1 MDLVFVR
8 DVSKSMEGTKLKR
21 AMAMVVRSM
30 GCVDSL
36 SIVTFFAIAKRMIGD
51 GKQVAMEVVNALAC
65 MKVFVK
71 VQRF

>member
-1 MDLVFVR
+1 MHLVVVL
-8 DVSKSMEGTKLKR
+8 DVSRSMEGTNLKR

-65 MKVFVK
+65 T
-71 VQRF
+71 